1 MKHFTIEE
9 LTHSDTAIGHGIANN
24 PGAVERENLR
34 RLAERVLDP
43 ARERLGAPIY
53 VNSGY
58 RNCAVN
64 RLVGGARR
72 RPRHPQRPQ
81 RRTDAHPPVASPHRT
96 AVGTGRPLDT
106 RSPVTAADGA
116 FSAVKTAE
124 NGGLHAVFLTE
135 IGCRGLKNVKNK
147 AKPLNIKGLAF
158 IVEFLL

>member
-24 PGAVERENLR
+24 PGVVERENLR

-72 RPRHPQRPQ
+72 SYHLRARRRPRHPQRPQ

-106 RSPVTAADGA
+106 RSPVTAP
-116 FSAVKTAE
+116 F
-124 NGGLHAVFLTE
+124 
-135 IGCRGLKNVKNK
+135 
-147 AKPLNIKGLAF
+147 PQ
-158 IVEFLL
+158 

>member
-1 MKHFTIEE
+1 MKHFTIDE

-64 RLVGGARR
+64 RLWAERV
-72 RPRHPQRPQ
+72 
-81 RRTDAHPPVASPHRT
+81 AH
-96 AVGTGRPLDT
+96 
-106 RSPVTAADGA
+106 
-116 FSAVKTAE
+116 
-124 NGGLHAVFLTE
+124 
-135 IGCRGLKNVKNK
+135 IICRGAPPTSTPAAAATAN
-147 AKPLNIKGLAF
+147 
-158 IVEFLL
+158 

>member
-24 PGAVERENLR
+24 PSAVERENLR

-72 RPRHPQRPQ
+72 SYHLQGRAAELMRILQSLPHTELLWEQGGRWIH
-81 RRTDAHPPVASPHRT
+81 VA
-96 AVGTGRPLDT
+96 L
-106 RSPVTAADGA
+106 
-116 FSAVKTAE
+116 
-124 NGGLHAVFLTE
+124 
-135 IGCRGLKNVKNK
+135 
-147 AKPLNIKGLAF
+147 
-158 IVEFLL
+158 

>member
-72 RPRHPQRPQ
+72 SYHLQRPQ

-116 FSAVKTAE
+116 FSAVKTAVCTQFF
-124 NGGLHAVFLTE
+124 NGNRMSWFKKCE
-135 IGCRGLKNVKNK
+135 K
-147 AKPLNIKGLAF
+147 
-158 IVEFLL
+158 

>member
-9 LTHSDTAIGHGIANN
+9 LTHSDTAIGHSIANN

-72 RPRHPQRPQ
+72 SYHLQ
-81 RRTDAHPPVASPHRT
+81 
-96 AVGTGRPLDT
+96 GRAADLDT
-106 RSPVTAADGA
+106 RSGRNAGPREGRSPRAGGPEEGNARPGFAAQSRRDSRTQTRSGPGSARGTSGSGPRPRGGA
-116 FSAVKTAE
+116 
-124 NGGLHAVFLTE
+124 
-135 IGCRGLKNVKNK
+135 
-147 AKPLNIKGLAF
+147 
-158 IVEFLL
+158 

>member
-1 MKHFTIEE
+1 MKHFAIEE

-72 RPRHPQRPQ
+72 SYHLQGRAADLDTRSG

-116 FSAVKTAE
+116 FPVVKTAE
-124 NGGLHAVFLTE
+124 NGGLHAVF
-135 IGCRGLKNVKNK
+135 
-147 AKPLNIKGLAF
+147 
-158 IVEFLL
+158 

>member
-72 RPRHPQRPQ
+72 SYHLQ
-81 RRTDAHPPVASPHRT
+81 
-96 AVGTGRPLDT
+96 GR
-106 RSPVTAADGA
+106 AADSTPA
-116 FSAVKTAE
+116 AAATP
-124 NGGLHAVFLTE
+124 N
-135 IGCRGLKNVKNK
+135 
-147 AKPLNIKGLAF
+147 
-158 IVEFLL
+158 

>member
-64 RLVGGARR
+64 RQPPGGRSASLISSAGARR

-96 AVGTGRPLDT
+96 AVGTGWPLDT

-124 NGGLHAVFLTE
+124 NGGLRAVF
-135 IGCRGLKNVKNK
+135 
-147 AKPLNIKGLAF
+147 
-158 IVEFLL
+158 

>member
-1 MKHFTIEE
+1 MKHFTIDE
-9 LTHSDTAIGHGIANN
+9 LAHSDTAIGHGIANN

-72 RPRHPQRPQ
+72 SYHLQGRPRHPQRPQ
-81 RRTDAHPPVASPHRT
+81 RRTDAHPPVATPHRT

-106 RSPVTAADGA
+106 RSPVAAADGA
-116 FSAVKTAE
+116 FPAVKTAE
-124 NGGLHAVFLTE
+124 NGGLHAAFEQKQDVVVQKVWK
-135 IGCRGLKNVKNK
+135 LKPNR
-147 AKPLNIKGLAF
+147 
-158 IVEFLL
+158 

>member
-58 RNCAVN
+58 RNCAV
-64 RLVGGARR
+64 
-72 RPRHPQRPQ
+72 
-81 RRTDAHPPVASPHRT
+81 TDWWAERVAH
-96 AVGTGRPLDT
+96 
-106 RSPVTAADGA
+106 
-116 FSAVKTAE
+116 
-124 NGGLHAVFLTE
+124 
-135 IGCRGLKNVKNK
+135 IICRGVPPTSTPAAAATPN
-147 AKPLNIKGLAF
+147 
-158 IVEFLL
+158 

>member
-1 MKHFTIEE
+1 MKHFTIDE

-24 PGAVERENLR
+24 PGVVERENLR

-72 RPRHPQRPQ
+72 SYHLQ
-81 RRTDAHPPVASPHRT
+81 
-96 AVGTGRPLDT
+96 GRAADLDT
-106 RSPVTAADGA
+106 RSGRTA
-116 FSAVKTAE
+116 
-124 NGGLHAVFLTE
+124 N
-135 IGCRGLKNVKNK
+135 
-147 AKPLNIKGLAF
+147 
-158 IVEFLL
+158 

>member
-24 PGAVERENLR
+24 PGVERENLR

-72 RPRHPQRPQ
+72 SYHLQ
-81 RRTDAHPPVASPHRT
+81 
-96 AVGTGRPLDT
+96 GRAADLDT
-106 RSPVTAADGA
+106 RSGRN
-116 FSAVKTAE
+116 AE
-124 NGGLHAVFLTE
+124 LMRILQSLPHTELLWEQGGRWIHVAL
-135 IGCRGLKNVKNK
+135 
-147 AKPLNIKGLAF
+147 
-158 IVEFLL
+158 